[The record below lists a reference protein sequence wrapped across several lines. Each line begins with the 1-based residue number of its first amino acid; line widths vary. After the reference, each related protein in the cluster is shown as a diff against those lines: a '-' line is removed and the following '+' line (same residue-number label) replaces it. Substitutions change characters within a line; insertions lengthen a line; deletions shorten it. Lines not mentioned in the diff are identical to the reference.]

1 MGEARDL
8 GPRLVRAESLVPVRV
23 TSTIFIFQGHAVHR
37 PVEEPGAVV
46 QPAEQAEVESINSLE
61 VEAEHEEGN
70 MVTRRTMMIYRFIP
84 SAYPAV

>member
-1 MGEARDL
+1 M
-8 GPRLVRAESLVPVRV
+8 
-23 TSTIFIFQGHAVHR
+23 
-37 PVEEPGAVV
+37 V